1 MSEAIIRCEKLTKI
15 YKLPAEKI
23 LAARDIDLEIY
34 SGDYIAIMGP
44 SGSGKTTLLDS
55 LGCLGRITSGK
66 LFVMGKDLSR
76 AGEGEL
82 VSMRRQFMGFV
93 FQDFLLIPSLTAL
106 ENVQL
111 PLYFARDNQDRGHA
125 IKILEKV
132 GLGKRI
138 NHLPGE
144 LSGGEK
150 QRVAVARALVTSP
163 KLLLADEP
171 TGNLDSKTSQE
182 IFDLF
187 GKLNRE
193 DGLTIVLTT
202 HNPKLGEQ
210 AKRIIYLKDGSIVG
224 AL

>member
-1 MSEAIIRCEKLTKI
+1 M
-15 YKLPAEKI
+15 
-23 LAARDIDLEIY
+23 
-34 SGDYIAIMGP
+34 
-44 SGSGKTTLLDS
+44 
-55 LGCLGRITSGK
+55 
-66 LFVMGKDLSR
+66 
-76 AGEGEL
+76 
-82 VSMRRQFMGFV
+82 
-93 FQDFLLIPSLTAL
+93 
-106 ENVQL
+106 
-111 PLYFARDNQDRGHA
+111 
-125 IKILEKV
+125 EKV

-187 GKLNRE
+187 KQLNRE

-202 HNPKLGEQ
+202 HNQKLGEQ
-210 AKRIIYLKDGSIVG
+210 AKRIIYLKDGSIVP